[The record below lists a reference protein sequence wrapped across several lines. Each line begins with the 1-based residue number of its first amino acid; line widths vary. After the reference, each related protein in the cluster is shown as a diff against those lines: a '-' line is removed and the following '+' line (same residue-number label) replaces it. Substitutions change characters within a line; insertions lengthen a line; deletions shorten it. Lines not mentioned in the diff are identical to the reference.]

1 MDCAGNRGRAGMS
14 LFSPFSSSPS
24 SSFSLNRPSMP
35 KSTVDGRFR
44 WYRLYQA
51 VRNETENLGFTNR
64 VFFVVDWVSS
74 DSSAVCCRYCCPLP
88 LFCCCLLLLSIA
100 STATATVVRSTV
112 RCRSQH
118 YHDIAAVHNTFKSS
132 SAVRNVHRYCR
143 SQH

>member
-1 MDCAGNRGRAGMS
+1 
-14 LFSPFSSSPS
+14 
-24 SSFSLNRPSMP
+24 
-35 KSTVDGRFR
+35 
-44 WYRLYQA
+44 
-51 VRNETENLGFTNR
+51 
-64 VFFVVDWVSS
+64 DWVSS

-132 SAVRNVHRYCR
+132 SAVRSVHRYCR